1 MQWSAMYKIHIAM
14 TCQEDFGFPGDYQ
27 FSVAQVGLVNKS
39 YLDKSKLFSP
49 RLLDMSVNSGL
60 CVAGWICKVQMSQC
74 PLQCPIIPLN
84 VYLKHAVIILW
95 TGEKP
100 PLCNTS
106 MAIVSYCLC
115 CATSLILII
124 IFSVSWKNVSQI
136 TVHVCGDNSRCW
148 LLSPPSSPN
157 VLKSSCHFSAWKL
170 DFNQVYSY

>member
-1 MQWSAMYKIHIAM
+1 M

-39 YLDKSKLFSP
+39 YLDKSKPFSP

-124 IFSVSWKNVSQI
+124 IFSVMKKCKSNHSARMRWQFPLLTSFSPLFPKCFEI
-136 TVHVCGDNSRCW
+136 
-148 LLSPPSSPN
+148 LLSLFS
-157 VLKSSCHFSAWKL
+157 LKTRLQSGL
-170 DFNQVYSY
+170 